1 MQSAAVCAGA
11 VLPEPERDW
20 RHIAGFIARA
30 FHTKRLVANHTVNL
44 VGVQQYTPCPAYYQ
58 QSYPRA
64 YVEDVEDEQGNGR
77 GLSE

>member
-20 RHIAGFIARA
+20 RRIAGFIARA
-30 FHTKRLVANHTVNL
+30 FHTERLATNHAVNF
-44 VGVQQYTPCPAYYQ
+44 VDIQQYNPYPQYHQ
-58 QSYPRA
+58 QSYQRA
-64 YVEDVEDEQGNGR
+64 YIEDVEDEQGNGR